1 MIPVTNAFKNSIAN
15 DNRNYII
22 KIDMTLNDGTEL
34 TLHNS
39 DIWNGGL
46 TFEEATSSTS
56 SFDIGAVVIGKCQ
69 IVLNNIYDKFTEYDF
84 FNATFVLY
92 LGMQLGETTE
102 IIRKGFYTVDEPKY
116 NGSLITLS
124 CLDNMWK
131 FDTPYAEVSTAYP
144 AAIGA
149 IIADICA
156 HCGVALGKAD
166 FPNYNYV
173 IMERPDGEMNCREV
187 ISYLAQI
194 SCLYARISR
203 EGMLVMQWYDKY
215 PSVQNV
221 NGGYF
226 DDGTP
231 LYKSGDD
238 LYGGTFDDWN
248 SGDDYDGGT
257 FEDWEKI
264 HVISSTQSMSVSTD
278 DIAITGIRL
287 SSDSDGYDVLCGTE
301 EYVLVIKDNPF
312 VNIDNAEEVAQ
323 YVGAI
328 IIGMCFRPFTASVL
342 NDVTIEAGDMCI
354 INDFRGNVYYS
365 YITNLA
371 FAIGNYESL
380 SCGAETPSRN
390 KTVRYSESAK
400 TAVQIKR
407 EAQVQISN
415 YDKAVQNMNQLAM
428 NAMGFFASTE
438 TLEDG
443 SAIAYLHNKPT
454 REESSTIYK
463 MTSDGFFVSRDGG
476 ESYTSGFDAE
486 GNAVLNMLSVIGI
499 QFDWARGGTI
509 SLGGENNKNGQL
521 FIFDQNNN
529 QVGQID
535 NAGIAF
541 YSAVTQT
548 QFILS
553 PIFGLIQRDAEGNE
567 YNGFIYD
574 DIVRVSK
581 PEEIDIEYS
590 HEAVCRNYCEV
601 SLDNQIIITDVDMIV
616 SSMTTTYRRYKYSAT
631 RHSIY
636 WGSKLELKRDE
647 EKWYIDIELPA
658 RFHGKDWL
666 VLLIFDGWNNDIE
679 DFQYTRIDRY
689 GSNIPDV
696 YDGQQWIDNYYAY
709 YESSMFPAT
718 GNDFRLGTKTLYSM
732 DYNKNESS
740 ALKSYGNHDSSG
752 NLIGSSAETQVISH
766 MTAKKSIDIMTPD
779 YGATVSKSI
788 TTTVSSVYNKA
799 LSENTLSK
807 PTLSYEIL
815 DEGKTTLRVYCNAS
829 VGDYN
834 ISQMANIRVIISA

>member
-1 MIPVTNAFKNSIAN
+1 
-15 DNRNYII
+15 
-22 KIDMTLNDGTEL
+22 
-34 TLHNS
+34 
-39 DIWNGGL
+39 
-46 TFEEATSSTS
+46 
-56 SFDIGAVVIGKCQ
+56 
-69 IVLNNIYDKFTEYDF
+69 
-84 FNATFVLY
+84 
-92 LGMQLGETTE
+92 
-102 IIRKGFYTVDEPKY
+102 
-116 NGSLITLS
+116 
-124 CLDNMWK
+124 
-131 FDTPYAEVSTAYP
+131 
-144 AAIGA
+144 
-149 IIADICA
+149 
-156 HCGVALGKAD
+156 
-166 FPNYNYV
+166 
-173 IMERPDGEMNCREV
+173 MNCREV

-194 SCLYARISR
+194 SCLYARISH
-203 EGMLVMQWYDKY
+203 EGMLVMQWYDSY
-215 PSVQNV
+215 PSSQNI

-231 LYKSGDD
+231 LHKSGDD
-238 LYGGTFDDWN
+238 LDGGTFEWN
-248 SGDDYDGGT
+248 DGDDYDGGT

-264 HVISSTQSMSVSTD
+264 HVIGSTQSMSVSTD
-278 DIAITGIRL
+278 DIVITGIRAL
-287 SSDSDGYDVLCGTE
+287 SSDSNGYDVLCGTE

-323 YVGAI
+323 YVGLM
-328 IIGMCFRPFTASVL
+328 IIGMYFRPFTASAL
-342 NDVTIEAGDMCI
+342 NDVTIEAGDMCV

-371 FAIGNYESL
+371 FTIGSYESL
-380 SCGAETPSRN
+380 SCGAETPGGN

-400 TAVQIKR
+400 TAVQIKKDTQ
-407 EAQVQISN
+407 EQISN

-443 SAIAYLHNKPT
+443 STIAYLHNKPT

-553 PIFGLIQRDAEGNE
+553 PIFGLVQRDAEGNE

-581 PEEIDIEYS
+581 PEETDIEYS
-590 HEAVCRNYCEV
+590 HETVCQNYCEV
-601 SLDNQIIITDVDMIV
+601 SLDNQIVITEVESIG
-616 SSMTTTYRRYKYSAT
+616 MTTTYRRYKYSAT
-631 RHSIY
+631 GHSIY
-636 WGSKLELKRDE
+636 WGSKLELKRDDK
-647 EKWYIDIELPA
+647 KWYIDIELPA

-696 YDGQQWIDNYYAY
+696 YDGQQWVDNYYSY
-709 YESSMFPAT
+709 YESSMFPVS
-718 GNDFRLGTKTLYSM
+718 GDDWRLGTKTLYRM
-732 DYNKNESS
+732 DYNTNESS
-740 ALKSYGNHDSSG
+740 ALKSYGSYNSSG
-752 NLIGSSAETQVISH
+752 NSMGSSVGTQVISH
-766 MTAKKSIDIMTPD
+766 MTAEKSTDIMVPD
-779 YGATVSKSI
+779 YGTTASKNI
-788 TTTVSSVYNKA
+788 TSTIASVYDKA

-815 DEGKTTLRVYCNAS
+815 DKGTLRVYCNAS

-834 ISQMANIRVIISA
+834 ISQMANIRVIVSA